1 MLLLTVRGNIIKALG
16 ALLSGIQPPVRVIR
30 VNKGISFL
38 MKKVIL
44 LLSFF
49 FIGLS
54 HANYSDG
61 YKAYEKGDYRTA
73 FKEWK
78 DLVGEDTLF
87 SDFDFNSDEPKSPTT
102 HSQAQYNLG
111 YMYENGQG
119 TLKNYQ
125 EALKYYERSARYN
138 YGRAQLAL
146 VELKL
151 RFLDGDLKHILT
163 AEQKGDLR
171 EGWKELA
178 EDVMILFNNEY
189 ASDELHISQT
199 V

>member
-1 MLLLTVRGNIIKALG
+1 
-16 ALLSGIQPPVRVIR
+16 
-30 VNKGISFL
+30 
-38 MKKVIL
+38 MKKVVF
-44 LLSFF
+44 LLSFV
-49 FIGLS
+49 FIGLAY
-54 HANYSDG
+54 ANYSDG

-87 SDFDFNSDEPKSPTT
+87 SDFDFNPDEPKSPTT
-102 HSQAQYNLG
+102 RNQAQYNLG
-111 YMYENGQG
+111 YMYENGRG

-146 VELKL
+146 IKLKL
-151 RFLDGDLKHILT
+151 RFLDGDLKPILS
-163 AEQKGDLR
+163 AEKKGDLR

-189 ASDELHISQT
+189 ASDELHEAAEIIWNKHELWNYP
-199 V
+199 